1 MVAAKQLPDL
11 GKERGLSPDTLKL
24 FNVRNNATGWEY
36 DTRTMDGGKATR
48 WKSYSSKCPD
58 GVDPEKWSKYLW
70 KPSKPET
77 AKYFYPPDL
86 SLQQSVANA
95 DGVLFMVGGEI
106 AMMSMVE
113 AGYRNV
119 TCVFGDNNIPDTLLE
134 DLISWG
140 VSELI
145 LVPDRDTAGQKW
157 ACNIRDMLSHQL
169 AIDHSALALP
179 YPFEASHGKDVN
191 DYWMASDRNGAKFK
205 DSVWNLDKWVLPEP
219 AFEPVEQR
227 DFVTGE
233 GVELPVAFLQSI
245 EQALDLRGGFNSEGW
260 SYKKVRCPFHDDAR
274 PSANWNWKKGLLR
287 CHSACGKSY
296 LAKETG
302 AQFGIDLRDFLDS
315 TPTIPKSKVKPEIAI
330 VPKVAPEPPKPTPQP
345 TTPMLRPK
353 LPAFA
358 DLTPDQVS
366 MAAKGRKWLDD
377 YLEWTRQSCALAP
390 EIFHEAMALWLLATV
405 STRRIKVNI
414 GGQEV
419 YPNLYVL
426 VIAKTSL
433 YRKSTAMG
441 KAKELLK
448 AAGLEPLLLP
458 TDVTPEALFDELAG
472 VKPANFESL
481 SPEDRREWLLGRA
494 VAAQRSFMKDEC
506 SSIFANLKKDYNA
519 GLTELLLEG
528 YQGDGGKLKKLLK
541 SKGLISV
548 KDMCLSFLG
557 ATTPVMYSKY
567 ITNEESENGFIAR
580 FAIITPEGIPVYETC
595 DEPPPLPHGVVAQLR
610 RVFLDVLPWHGSE
623 KPHAS
628 ELMSEVVTPPVMSA
642 SVAPEALEQ
651 LGEYRKA
658 LNYDMLIGN
667 DVEDTKAAAYTRLG
681 TMVVK
686 VALLLAVVDTQ
697 SGPVRIQ
704 PQHAYAAQLLCEKW
718 RESLYRLD
726 RDVSRAAESGN
737 EKVMNYLRTTGE
749 NGATIRDIMRDC
761 AIKQRSY
768 LEDVLKVLHED
779 GVIEKYERK
788 PDGAGRPSIRFRILK
803 K

>member
-1 MVAAKQLPDL
+1 MVAAQPLPDL

-36 DTRTMDGGKATR
+36 DTRTMDGGRATR
-48 WKSYSSKCPD
+48 HKSYAS
-58 GVDPEKWSKYLW
+58 VRPEGSNDWKKYHW
-70 KPSKPET
+70 VPSQPET

-86 SLQQSVANA
+86 SLKEAITDA
-95 DGVLFMVGGEI
+95 WGILIMVGGEI

-113 AGYRNV
+113 AGARNV
-119 TCVFGDNNIPDTLLE
+119 TSTFGDGNIPDTLLE
-134 DLISWG
+134 DLQSWG
-140 VSELI
+140 VGQLYLI
-145 LVPDRDTAGQKW
+145 PDRDEAGQRW

-169 AIDHSALALP
+169 EIELKVLTLP
-179 YPFEASHGKDVN
+179 YPFEKSHGKDVN
-191 DYWMASDRNGAKFK
+191 DFWMESARDKVAFRER
-205 DSVWNLDKWVLPEP
+205 VLDLPEWVLPEP
-219 AFEPVEQR
+219 VAEPIEIR
-227 DFVTGE
+227 PFVPGE
-233 GVELPVAFLQSI
+233 NIELPPAFLQAI

-296 LAKETG
+296 KAKETG
-302 AQFGIDLRDFLDS
+302 EHFGIHLRDFLDS
-315 TPTIPKSKVKPEIAI
+315 TPTIPKSTAPELSI
-330 VPKVAPEPPKPTPQP
+330 VPKKAPEPPASIVQPNAPQ
-345 TTPMLRPK
+345 LRPK
-353 LPAFA
+353 LPTFA
-358 DLTPDQVS
+358 ELSSEQV
-366 MAAKGRKWLDD
+366 ALAPKGRKWLDD

-390 EIFHEAMALWLLATV
+390 EIFHEAMAMWLLATV
-405 STRRIKVNI
+405 ATRRIKVNL
-414 GGQEV
+414 GGQEI

-441 KAKELLK
+441 KAKEILK

-472 VKPANFESL
+472 VKPANFDSMGMD
-481 SPEDRREWLLGRA
+481 DRKEWLLGRS

-580 FAIITPEGIPVYETC
+580 FAIITPEGIPPYNVC
-595 DEPPPLPHGVVAQLR
+595 DEPPPIPHSVVAQLR
-610 RVFLDVLPWHGSE
+610 RMFLDVLPWHGNE
-623 KPHAS
+623 KPHGS
-628 ELMSEVVTPPVMSA
+628 DLMSEVVTPPVMSA

-667 DVEDTKAAAYTRLG
+667 DVEESKAAAYTRLG
-681 TMVVK
+681 TMAVK
-686 VALLLAVVDTQ
+686 VALLLAAVDTQ
-697 SGPVRIQ
+697 SGQVRIE
-704 PQHAYAAQLLCEKW
+704 PHHAYAAQLLCERW

-726 RDVSRAAESGN
+726 RDVARSAENGN
-737 EKVMNYLRTTGE
+737 EKVMNYLRTVGE
-749 NGATIRDIMRDC
+749 KGATIRDIMRDC
-761 AIKQRSY
+761 AIKQRNY
-768 LEDVLKVLHED
+768 LEDVLKALHED
-779 GVIEKYERK
+779 GSIEKFDHK
-788 PDGAGRPSIRFRILK
+788 PDGAGRPSTRFRSIRK
-803 K
+803 